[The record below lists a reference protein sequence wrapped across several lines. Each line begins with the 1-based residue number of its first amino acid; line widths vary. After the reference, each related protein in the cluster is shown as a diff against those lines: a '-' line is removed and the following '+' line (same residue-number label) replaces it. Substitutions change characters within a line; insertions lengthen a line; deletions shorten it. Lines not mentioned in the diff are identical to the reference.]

1 MKMKYLKPFMLGIMI
16 AAVFHLFQVMNC
28 DDGNTVSLNGGSNVS
43 GIDMQKIIAGGI
55 AVEKAFA
62 SGDSKKVEEIL
73 TDEAKVLYKDELP
86 NLESED
92 MKSFA
97 KDFEKRTLVTAG
109 SFFAEYGFP
118 FQETT
123 YIVRLLRQADGS
135 YKLARF

>member
-1 MKMKYLKPFMLGIMI
+1 MKYLKPFLLGITI
-16 AAVFHLFQVMNC
+16 AALFHLLQVMNC
-28 DDGNTVSLNGGSNVS
+28 DDGTAVSLNGSSNID
-43 GIDMQKIIAGGI
+43 GIDLKKIAAGGT

-62 SGDSKKVEEIL
+62 SGDYKQVEQIL
-73 TDEAKVLYKDELP
+73 TEEAKTLYKDELP
-86 NLESED
+86 NLSSED
-92 MKSFA
+92 MKNFA
-97 KDFEKRTLVTAG
+97 KDFEKRTLVATG